1 MTEKSIPIEKFDV
14 NTIRKDFPILQ
25 REVNGHPLVYLDNAA
40 TSQTPQQVI
49 DTIVEYYQGYNANI
63 HRGVHTLSQEAT
75 DAYEAARHKIQK
87 HFGIAHPH
95 EVIFTSGT
103 TDSIN
108 LVANG
113 FTSFLK
119 EGDEILVSAMEH
131 HSNIVPWQMLCERTG
146 AVLKVIPMNLEGE
159 LVMEEY
165 HKLLSDKTKL
175 VFCNHVS
182 NALGTINPIKEIV
195 DAAHKVGAAVL
206 IDGAQA
212 AAHIKADLQALDV
225 DFYTVSAHKMCG
237 PTGVGML
244 YGKEDWLK
252 KLPPYQG
259 GGEMIAE
266 VTFEKTTYADL
277 PHKFEAGTPN
287 ICGGIAF
294 GAALDYMN
302 NIGFDAIAQYEDELV
317 EYATEQLLT
326 IDGLKIYGTAANKTS
341 VISFN
346 IDGIHPY
353 DIGTIVDKLGIAVRT
368 GHHCAQP
375 IMDFY
380 RIPGTV
386 RASFSFYNTKEEVD
400 KLVGAVKRARN
411 MLQ

>member
-1 MTEKSIPIEKFDV
+1 MLQTALDIQ
-14 NTIRKDFPILQ
+14 TIRKDFPILN
-25 REVNGHPLVYLDNAA
+25 REVNGQPLVYLDNAA

-49 DTIVEYYQGYNANI
+49 DAIVDYYHRYNANI

-87 HFGIAHPH
+87 HFNIAHPY

-146 AVLKVIPMNLEGE
+146 ATLKVIPMNLEGD
-159 LVMEEY
+159 LIMEEY
-165 HKLLSDKTKL
+165 HNLLSEKSKL

-182 NALGTINPIKEIV
+182 NALGTINPIKEII

-244 YGKEDWLK
+244 YGKEEWLN

-302 NIGFDAIAQYEDELV
+302 NIGFDAISQYEDELLH
-317 EYATEQLLT
+317 YATEQLLA
-326 IDGLKIYGTAANKTS
+326 IEGLRIYGTAKHKTS

-353 DIGTIVDKLGIAVRT
+353 DIGTILDKLGIAVRT

-380 RIPGTV
+380 KIPGTV
-386 RASFSFYNTKEEVD
+386 RASFSFYNTREEVD
-400 KLVGAVKRARN
+400 KLVEGVKRAKK
-411 MLQ
+411 MLL

>member
-1 MTEKSIPIEKFDV
+1 MLQTALDIQ
-14 NTIRKDFPILQ
+14 TIRKDFPILN
-25 REVNGHPLVYLDNAA
+25 REVNGQPLVYLDNAA

-49 DTIVEYYQGYNANI
+49 DAIVDYYHRYNANI

-75 DAYEAARHKIQK
+75 DAYELARQKIQK
-87 HFGIAHPH
+87 HFNIGKTH

-103 TDSIN
+103 THGIN
-108 LVANG
+108 LVATG

-119 EGDEILVSAMEH
+119 KGDEIMVSAMEH

-146 AVLKVIPMNLEGE
+146 AILKVIPMNLDGE
-159 LVMEEY
+159 LIMEEY
-165 HKLLSDKTKL
+165 HKLLNDKTKF

-182 NALGTINPIKEIV
+182 NALGTINPIEEII

-212 AAHIKADLQALDV
+212 AAHIKADLQTLDV

-237 PTGVGML
+237 PTGVGIL
-244 YGKEDWLK
+244 YGKEEWLK

-302 NIGFDAIAQYEDELV
+302 NIGFDAIAQYEDELLQ
-317 EYATEQLLT
+317 YATQQLLT
-326 IDGLKIYGTAANKTS
+326 IEGLKIYGTAKHKTS

-346 IDGIHPY
+346 IEGIHPY
-353 DIGTIVDKLGIAVRT
+353 DIGTILDKLGIAVRT

-380 RIPGTV
+380 KIPGTV
-386 RASFSFYNTKEEVD
+386 RASFSFYNTQEEVD
-400 KLVGAVKRARN
+400 KLVAAVKKAKS
-411 MLQ
+411 MLL

>member
-87 HFGIAHPH
+87 HFDIAHPH